1 MRLKMYSL
9 KPWISCYHEVADNI
23 TTVADNII
31 TVADNITT
39 VADNITTVA
48 DITTVAAIHFSNTVC
63 NILSCKTEPPEVM
76 SSFEVS
82 RPTCYIPYY
91 THYIA
96 YLIPLF
102 WFIIVRCI
110 APD

>member
-1 MRLKMYSL
+1 MYSL

-23 TTVADNII
+23 TSVA
-31 TVADNITT
+31 T
-39 VADNITTVA
+39 
-48 DITTVAAIHFSNTVC
+48 IHFSNIVC

-82 RPTCYIPYY
+82 RPKCFIPCY

-96 YLIPLF
+96 NLIPLY
-102 WFIIVRCI
+102 WFITVRCI